1 MSRDVTVTFDDG
13 TSHVYANAPDDIT
26 PDKVTERAQKEFSKK
41 VTHLDGGK
49 GTEPKA
55 PPEPISPYYSPQGMT
70 PGVYMPPVIK
80 PGSPESQRGVARG
93 VAGVEGLAMGAAGP
107 ALVAGQFVAPETTK
121 KIEKGYEATRAE
133 AGESGF
139 DLPRAAGES
148 VYGGLMKGVEG
159 GSYLDRLA
167 RNASKAALVTGLTVP
182 TEGKTNPF
190 GEKAVQMGEAFGGAA
205 TLMAGSEVLAR
216 GGAAV
221 GRVAGRVYDKAG
233 NVLREKVGIPLKEAG
248 AAAKGAVEDLGQQ
261 ILKAKK
267 YVEEE
272 LNLDW
277 KSLKKETRKKFL
289 DIVKSS
295 GDLSGLDAEAARKAA
310 FLESKGV
317 EGTRGQVTRDLQQL
331 SIENLYAKT
340 KEFGER
346 RARQDAQLHDWL
358 TGIRKEVAPDSKLTR
373 SEQAGNPVETAL
385 NYKETTLRKA
395 AERSRQLAQKVGELS
410 QPISHKPLSDLIDS
424 DPILA
429 TDLSGIRTIIGK
441 YSKGGETITIEQA
454 EKINR
459 RLNRILTGA
468 DTLPYESAIT
478 AKNELNKML
487 DNAGSS
493 AYKTYRRDY
502 RAINREF
509 EQNTLIRSLTSN
521 KTGMLDK
528 KVATENALKL
538 ILSKSTGAEQI
549 DALRKSLTTGG
560 NESTRGLG
568 QTAWQELQHG
578 VLLDL
583 QEKATAS
590 AANTKSMPAFIAR
603 FRSAVEDLEYGGR
616 LEKIFPPKIVKQI
629 RELDEAVSLVRQIPG
644 EGKVGSDTAMNET
657 VRELHHMGAELA
669 GSTKIPFAE
678 KFVNLALKR
687 QGMAKAAESPLSE
700 AARKARSG
708 GLSQRSENTLR
719 SLQPAL
725 VRAYPA
731 EQAGQSTEAQQ

>member
-1 MSRDVTVTFDDG
+1 MAADGFDLSTAKPVTDSDTGGFDLS
-13 TSHVYANAPDDIT
+13 TAKPIVAKT
-26 PDKVTERAQKEFSKK
+26 P
-41 VTHLDGGK
+41 
-49 GTEPKA
+49 A

-80 PGSPESQRGVARG
+80 PGSAESQKGVARG

-107 ALVAGQFVAPETTK
+107 LLVAGQFAAPETTK
-121 KIEKGYEATRAE
+121 NIEKGYKETRAK

-159 GSYLDRLA
+159 GSYLARLA
-167 RNASKAALVTGLTVP
+167 RNASKAALVTGATVP
-182 TEGKTNPF
+182 TEGKTNPPTEGKTNPF
-190 GEKAVQMGEAFGGAA
+190 VEKAVQMGEAFGGAA
-205 TLMAGSEVLAR
+205 ILMAGSEGLAR
-216 GGAAV
+216 GAAAA
-221 GRVAGRVYDKAG
+221 GRVAGRVYDKMG
-233 NVLREKVGIPLKEAG
+233 NVLKEKIGVPLKEAG
-248 AAAKGAVEDLGQQ
+248 SATKGAVENLGQQ

-272 LNLDW
+272 LNLEW

-295 GDLSGLDAEAARKAA
+295 GDLSGLDAESARKAA

-317 EGTRGQVTRDLQQL
+317 EATRGQVTRDLQQL

-340 KEFGER
+340 EEFAQR

-358 TGIRKEVAPDSKLTR
+358 TGIRKEVAPNSRLTR

-395 AERSRQLAQKVGELS
+395 AERSRQLAQQIGELS
-410 QPISHKPLSDLIDS
+410 KPISHKPLTKLIDS
-424 DPILA
+424 DPILS
-429 TDLSGIRTIIGK
+429 TDLSGIRTIIDK

-468 DTLPYESAIT
+468 DTIPYESAIT
-478 AKNELNKML
+478 AKNALNKML

-493 AYKTYRRDY
+493 AYKTYRKDY
-502 RAINREF
+502 RAISQEF

-538 ILSKSTGAEQI
+538 ILNKSTGAEQI

-560 NESTRGLG
+560 NESTRTLG

-669 GSTKIPFAE
+669 ASTKIPFAE

-708 GLSQRSENTLR
+708 GLSERANNTLR